1 MSYSLIANTGLH
13 FTTTHININ
22 VEEPLVMS
30 NGKTLKYTFLEAVD
44 FLNDCRIR
52 VDVCTSKDGCYVPVN
67 YLKTNDLID
76 CSNGTIITDDS
87 GVPRMDKNTILN
99 SVENYPAGSPE
110 LMNVNSLA
118 SLRIKQGTDSKT
130 AFELLLNRWL
140 PMPMYE
146 TDISGQPTGFP
157 NGWAR
162 VRIDADGEKQKNG
175 YQRFR
180 LTWAFDTKT
189 LSEYDLQMLRPFF
202 EEGSPE
208 SKKFALCNRAD
219 ILLGGFLTIPDGSND
234 APVSDYLLSIL
245 GLDLDKI
252 EGHKYKFLAYYIFL
266 INYIRLSGG
275 APDIVLY
282 NKTDKQIPVDMSVD
296 IGNSRTCAV
305 LFEKGDFTKAGM
317 LRLRDMTEPWRSY
330 ENAFDM
336 RIVFRRA
343 DFGGD
348 LTQDKTL
355 FQYPSL
361 VRVGEEAKHLIYRS
375 LENNGESGKTTNYSS
390 PKRYLWDNKRYD
402 EKWEFLVVDD
412 DSTSLKVAPQ
422 IYIEGF
428 TDLFDSDGNFVP
440 EQTRSLSLEDDSCR
454 YSRSSLMNFVM
465 IEMLW
470 QAYSYMNSDR
480 YRVKWGDVDCR
491 RYLRSIIITCPTAM
505 PLEEQRVL
513 RTSAQTASLLLKKF
527 NPELPDIKIV
537 PDPEKLK
544 TTDDPDELQKRGWL
558 YDEAFANQ
566 LVYLYA
572 ELVEK
577 YGGKVSDFFNLKG
590 HFRKEMEENGFE
602 GNSLTIGTIDI
613 GAGTTDVMITAYGQK
628 GRGKLIPVPLY
639 YDSFYSAGDD
649 IIRNII
655 RDIILE
661 GRSDNGDSSFGS
673 IDNALKARIKNMSAD
688 DLMKIERVKDTK
700 LYTDYVSQI
709 RSAIDADEI
718 SHIKNELIHD
728 LIHHFF
734 GDDSANMSQKDRR
747 IRLDFSTQISI
758 PMAQFFL
765 EMLKEN
771 RPPKNY
777 AFNEI
782 FPKEKPAHYLLDHFE
797 YHFGFRFEEL
807 NWKFDPEVLGQ
818 IVADTMEPLIKAL
831 SVVIYAHNCDA
842 LVFSGRPTSLKPLT
856 ELLLKYIPV
865 APHKM
870 ILLNQYHVGKWFPL
884 STPEGYFLENQ
895 KAVVAIGAQVGHL
908 ASTEGFKGLVLDFS
922 TLAKTMKSTAKYIGF
937 YDADLKEIS
946 APFLTPE
953 KSAANLKG
961 VSVFPCYI
969 GCKQFNS
976 PKYQARPLYAIYNY
990 SNASQLNIMLQ
1001 RNYFEDRERI
1011 TIEDVTDYE
1020 GEDVNP
1026 KDIELRL
1033 QTIAGDGEFWM
1044 DNGAFTLNIQTLN

>member
-1 MSYSLIANTGLH
+1 M
-13 FTTTHININ
+13 
-22 VEEPLVMS
+22 
-30 NGKTLKYTFLEAVD
+30 
-44 FLNDCRIR
+44 
-52 VDVCTSKDGCYVPVN
+52 
-67 YLKTNDLID
+67 
-76 CSNGTIITDDS
+76 
-87 GVPRMDKNTILN
+87 
-99 SVENYPAGSPE
+99 
-110 LMNVNSLA
+110 
-118 SLRIKQGTDSKT
+118 
-130 AFELLLNRWL
+130 
-140 PMPMYE
+140 
-146 TDISGQPTGFP
+146 
-157 NGWAR
+157 
-162 VRIDADGEKQKNG
+162 
-175 YQRFR
+175 
-180 LTWAFDTKT
+180 
-189 LSEYDLQMLRPFF
+189 
-202 EEGSPE
+202 
-208 SKKFALCNRAD
+208 
-219 ILLGGFLTIPDGSND
+219 
-234 APVSDYLLSIL
+234 
-245 GLDLDKI
+245 
-252 EGHKYKFLAYYIFL
+252 
-266 INYIRLSGG
+266 
-275 APDIVLY
+275 
-282 NKTDKQIPVDMSVD
+282 
-296 IGNSRTCAV
+296 
-305 LFEKGDFTKAGM
+305 
-317 LRLRDMTEPWRSY
+317 
-330 ENAFDM
+330 
-336 RIVFRRA
+336 
-343 DFGGD
+343 
-348 LTQDKTL
+348 
-355 FQYPSL
+355 
-361 VRVGEEAKHLIYRS
+361 
-375 LENNGESGKTTNYSS
+375 
-390 PKRYLWDNKRYD
+390 
-402 EKWEFLVVDD
+402 
-412 DSTSLKVAPQ
+412 
-422 IYIEGF
+422 
-428 TDLFDSDGNFVP
+428 
-440 EQTRSLSLEDDSCR
+440 
-454 YSRSSLMNFVM
+454 
-465 IEMLW
+465 
-470 QAYSYMNSDR
+470 
-480 YRVKWGDVDCR
+480 
-491 RYLRSIIITCPTAM
+491 
-505 PLEEQRVL
+505 
-513 RTSAQTASLLLKKF
+513 
-527 NPELPDIKIV
+527 
-537 PDPEKLK
+537 
-544 TTDDPDELQKRGWL
+544 
-558 YDEAFANQ
+558 
-566 LVYLYA
+566 VYLYA

-976 PKYQARPLYAIYNY
+976 PKYQARPLYAIYNN